1 MIDNPAFTR
10 KTDVVAA
17 LRRLA
22 APVPAKQENAL
33 PRYEIELELRR
44 HHQAFEDGREV
55 QRQAEHAARAP
66 ESIVDVVRG
75 ALAGNAPAKDDSS
88 AVTAASATMALNS
101 AELLRAALGCSA
113 GTINGG

>member
-22 APVPAKQENAL
+22 APVPAKQDNAL

-44 HHQAFEDGREV
+44 HHQAFEDEREA
-55 QRQAEHAARAP
+55 RHQAKQEAANVPRNPVDALRA
-66 ESIVDVVRG
+66 
-75 ALAGNAPAKDDSS
+75 ALAGSGS
-88 AVTAASATMALNS
+88 GHMALNS
-101 AELLRAALGCSA
+101 AELLRAALGGS
-113 GTINGG
+113 GGSINGEVIQ